1 MPKAGLTSRQNMP
14 DNSSTSAKSFKFAR
28 LPWLVSLVAFDIVVI
43 LGFVFPELIGA
54 ASMTQITAARAAVAF
69 VLPVAVLLLSGLL
82 SHGIKA
88 SLVYWKVFE
97 ALPAH
102 EAFSKHGPRDA
113 RIDLRVLEKNIGDFP
128 SMPAEQNRLWFKL
141 YKALETQPAI
151 VEAQKMYLLYR
162 DMAAISSLLLIVVP
176 VGLYLNGAA
185 FFAVWTVAGVFA
197 LQYLI
202 AAVAARHSGIR
213 FVTNVLAGH
222 SAIHPSASSNPSA
235 SRKRK
240 PSVVKH

>member
-1 MPKAGLTSRQNMP
+1 MRSLTSAN
-14 DNSSTSAKSFKFAR
+14 SFKFAR

-43 LGFVFPELIGA
+43 LTFVFPDLIGS
-54 ASMTQITAARAAVAF
+54 ASVTQLTAARAAVAL
-69 VLPVAVLLLSGLL
+69 VLPVAVLLLTGLL

-88 SLVYWKVFE
+88 SLVYWKIAD

-102 EAFSKHGPRDA
+102 EAFSKHGPRDV
-113 RIDLRVLEKNIGDFP
+113 RIDLGALKKNIGNFP
-128 SMPAEQNRLWFKL
+128 AIPAEQNRVWFKL
-141 YKALETQPAI
+141 YKAVETHPAI

-162 DMAAISSLLLIVVP
+162 DMAAISFLLLILVP

-185 FFAVWTVAGVFA
+185 VFALWAVAGIFG

-213 FVTNVLAGH
+213 FVTNVLAIH
-222 SAIHPSASSNPSA
+222 STGLVSASSNSPMP
-235 SRKRK
+235 RKRK
-240 PSVVKH
+240 STA